1 MHPPQPSDTALLNPA
16 PAPASDTGPPQASP
30 ALADDAALARLR
42 GPHRLVIIG
51 GGAAGL
57 ELAARLG
64 HGVGRRGQ
72 AEVLLVDPFLTHVW
86 KPLLHEMA
94 AGTLRTHEGVVDF
107 LPQARRHHF
116 RFHLGTMESLDRR
129 RRQVRL
135 APLRDG
141 DGMEIAPCRTVSYDT
156 LVLCVGSVVNDFG
169 IPGVSEHAL
178 RLDSAGDASHL
189 QRRLIATCLRAEFQE
204 RGPVRVVIV
213 GGGATGVELAAEL
226 ADAVREIAGY
236 GPRLSRLKRPAH
248 ICIVETGP
256 RLLAALPPATAARA
270 QADLE
275 QRGVEVR
282 LHARVAEVMA
292 GRVQLATGKALPADL
307 TVWCAGIRGPDLLQ
321 HLDGLAL
328 TTPTRQVRVR
338 PTLRAE
344 GDEHIFALGDCAY
357 CNLAGAPEGA
367 TVPPRAQA
375 AHQQAR
381 FLARALP
388 LHMAGRPLPAFRFR
402 DYGALVS
409 IGRSTAVGSLVGQIT
424 GRRFNLHGALARW
437 SYRVQQRRHLV
448 LLHGPAR
455 ALLATLGGWLTGRS
469 QPAVKLH

>member
-1 MHPPQPSDTALLNPA
+1 MQPSAPSDSELLA
-16 PAPASDTGPPQASP
+16 PARPPHASP
-30 ALADDAALARLR
+30 ALVDDAARSRPR
-42 GPHRLVIIG
+42 GLHRLVIIG

-64 HGVGRRGQ
+64 HDVGRRGQ
-72 AEVLLVDPFLTHVW
+72 VEVLLVDPSLTHVW

-116 RFHLGTMESLDRR
+116 RFHLGAMESLDRQ

-141 DGMEIAPCRTVSYDT
+141 DGMEIAPCRTVGYDT

-169 IPGVSEHAL
+169 IPGVREHAL
-178 RLDSAGDASHL
+178 RLDSAGDAAHL
-189 QRRLIATCLRAEFQE
+189 QQRLMATCLRAEFQG
-204 RGPVRVVIV
+204 RGPVRVVLV

-226 ADAVREIAGY
+226 ADAVGEIAGY

-248 ICIVETGP
+248 ICLVETGS
-256 RLLAALPPATAARA
+256 RLLAALPPDTAAQA
-270 QADLE
+270 QADLR

-282 LHARVAEVMA
+282 LNARVSEVRA
-292 GRVQLATGKALPADL
+292 GQVQLATGEALAADL
-307 TVWCAGIRGPDLLQ
+307 TVWCAGIRGPDPLQ

-328 TTPTRQVRVR
+328 TPTRQVPVR

-344 GDEHIFALGDCAY
+344 GDEHIFALGDCAH
-357 CNLAGAPEGA
+357 CRLAGDPEGA
-367 TVPPRAQA
+367 PVPPRAQA

-388 LHMAGRPLPAFRFR
+388 LHLAGRPLPAFRFR
-402 DYGALVS
+402 DHGALVS
-409 IGRSTAVGSLVGQIT
+409 IGRSTAVGSLVGQLT

-437 SYRVQQRRHLV
+437 SYRVQQRRHLA
-448 LLHGPAR
+448 LLYGPAR
-455 ALLATLGGWLTGRS
+455 TLLAMLGGWLTGRS
-469 QPAVKLH
+469 QPTVKLH

>member
-1 MHPPQPSDTALLNPA
+1 MV
-16 PAPASDTGPPQASP
+16 
-30 ALADDAALARLR
+30 DDAALAHPQ

-51 GGAAGL
+51 GGAGGL

-94 AGTLRTHEGVVDF
+94 AGTLRAHEGVVDF

-135 APLRDG
+135 SPLLDG
-141 DGMEIAPCRTVSYDT
+141 DGMEIAPRRMVGYDT
-156 LVLCVGSVVNDFG
+156 LVLSVGSVVNDFG

-178 RLDSAGDASHL
+178 RLDSAEDASRL
-189 QRRLIATCLRAEFQE
+189 QRRLMATCLRAELQGQ
-204 RGPVRVVIV
+204 GPVRVVIV

-248 ICIVETGP
+248 VCIVETGA
-256 RLLAALPPATAARA
+256 RLLAALPEATAALA
-270 QADLE
+270 QADLQ

-282 LHARVAEVMA
+282 LRARVGEVS
-292 GRVQLATGKALPADL
+292 GGHVRLDTGEALPADL
-307 TVWCAGIRGPDLLQ
+307 TVWCAGIRGPGLLE

-328 TTPTRQVRVR
+328 TPARQLRVR
-338 PTLRAE
+338 PTLRTE
-344 GDEHIFALGDCAY
+344 GDEHIFALGDCAH
-357 CNLAGAPEGA
+357 CPMADAKA
-367 TVPPRAQA
+367 VPPRAQA

-388 LHMAGRPLPAFRFR
+388 LHLAGRPLPAFRFR

-409 IGRSTAVGSLVGQIT
+409 IGRSSAVGSLVGQIT

-437 SYRVQQRRHLV
+437 SYRVQQRRHLA
-448 LLHGPAR
+448 LLHGPVR
-455 ALLATLGGWLTGRS
+455 ALLATLGAWLTGRS

>member
-1 MHPPQPSDTALLNPA
+1 MHPPQPPDTALLNPA

-30 ALADDAALARLR
+30 ALVDDAALARPR

-141 DGMEIAPCRTVSYDT
+141 DGMEIAPRRTVSYDT

-169 IPGVSEHAL
+169 IPGVCDHAL
-178 RLDSAGDASHL
+178 RLDSAGDAGHL

-204 RGPVRVVIV
+204 QGPVRMVIV

-226 ADAVREIAGY
+226 ADALREIAGY

-282 LHARVAEVMA
+282 LRARVAEVMA
-292 GRVQLATGKALPADL
+292 GRVQLATGEALPADL

-328 TTPTRQVRVR
+328 TSARQVRVR
-338 PTLRAE
+338 PTLRTE
-344 GDEHIFALGDCAY
+344 GDEHIFALGDCAH
-357 CNLAGAPEGA
+357 CSLAGAPEGT

-381 FLARALP
+381 FLAGALP

-437 SYRVQQRRHLV
+437 SYRVQQRRHLA

-469 QPAVKLH
+469 QPVVKLH